1 MPPSKNKPTFQKQM
15 FLNLPVKDLNKS
27 IEFFT
32 KLGFTFN
39 PQFTDKNATCMIIGE
54 NIFAMLL
61 VEKYFKTF
69 IKKEITDTNKSTET
83 ILALSTTSN
92 EKVDNIMKKVISAGG
107 LEPREPQDYG
117 WMYSRSFQDI
127 DGHLWEVFFM
137 DENKMPK
144 EMK

>member
-1 MPPSKNKPTFQKQM
+1 MINQIFV
-15 FLNLPVKDLNKS
+15 NLPVKDLNKT
-27 IEFFT
+27 IDFFT
-32 KLGFTFN
+32 KVGFKFN
-39 PQFTDKNATCMIIGE
+39 PKFTDENATCMIIGE